1 MIIDFDELSA
11 GEIYHAMTQTIIPR
25 PVAWILS
32 ENPNGDYN
40 LAPFSFFTAIGSAPP
55 LIMVSVGKKPTGEFK
70 DTRTNIEARGRFTI
84 HLAHR
89 ELAAD
94 MTETSRVLPHG
105 ESELNN
111 VDLELV
117 DFDGF
122 SMPRLADCRIALGC
136 ELYEIKE
143 VGDQPQSLIFGRIR
157 RIFVADDVTGVD
169 DKGRFRVN
177 AERVDPIG
185 RLGGSEYVTFGEVLT
200 IPRPT

>member
-32 ENPNGDYN
+32 ENPSGDYN

-55 LIMVSVGKKPTGEFK
+55 LMMVSIGKKPGGEFK
-70 DTRTNIEARGRFTI
+70 DTRTNIEARGHFTI

-111 VDLELV
+111 LDLELV

-122 SMPRLADCRIALGC
+122 SLPRLADCRIALGC
-136 ELYEIKE
+136 DLYEIKE
-143 VGDQPQSLIFGRIR
+143 VGDQPQSLVFGRIR
-157 RIFVADDVTGVD
+157 RIYVADDVTGMD
-169 DKGRFRVN
+169 DKGRFRVD
-177 AERVDPIG
+177 AARVDPIG

-200 IPRPT
+200 IPRPS

>member
-1 MIIDFDELSA
+1 MIIDFDELAA
-11 GEIYHAMTQTIIPR
+11 GEVYHAMTQTIIPR

-32 ENPNGDYN
+32 ENPAGDYN
-40 LAPFSFFTAIGSAPP
+40 LAPFSFFTAIGSSPP
-55 LIMVSVGKKPTGEFK
+55 LIMVSVGKKPGGEFK
-70 DTRTNIEARGRFTI
+70 DTRSNIETRGHFTI
-84 HLAHR
+84 HMAHR
-89 ELAAD
+89 ELAAA
-94 MTETSRVLPHG
+94 MTESSRVLPHG

-111 VDLELV
+111 LELELV

-122 SMPRLADCRIALGC
+122 SLPRLADCRIALGC

-157 RIFVADDVTGVD
+157 RVYVADDVTGID
-169 DKGRFRVN
+169 DKGRFRVD
-177 AERVDPIG
+177 AARVDPIG

>member
-1 MIIDFDELSA
+1 MIIDFDELTG

-32 ENPNGDYN
+32 ENPAGDYN
-40 LAPFSFFTAIGSAPP
+40 LAPFSFFTAIGSTPP
-55 LIMVSVGKKPTGEFK
+55 LIMVSVGKKPSGEFK
-70 DTRTNIEARGRFTI
+70 DTRTNIEARGQFTI

-111 VDLELV
+111 VDLPLV

-122 SMPRLADCRIALGC
+122 PMPRLADCRIAVGC

-143 VGDQPQSLIFGRIR
+143 VGEQPQSLIFGRIR
-157 RIFVADDVTGVD
+157 RIYVADDVTGVD
-169 DKGRFRVN
+169 DKGRFRVD
-177 AERVDPIG
+177 AARVDPIG
-185 RLGGSEYVTFGEVLT
+185 RLGGSEYVTFGDVLS